1 VRRALGKG
9 LSQLIGEQSEGASNE
24 VAIDSIRPN
33 AAQPRTSFD
42 DDSLHELAA
51 SIREA
56 GILQPIVVRPLAEGT
71 YEIIAGERRWRAAK
85 IAGLATVPILV
96 RSAGRQDQLEWALI
110 ENIQREDIAPL
121 ECARAYKRLVDEFGL
136 TQEEV
141 ADKVGKSRTSVTNTL
156 RLLRLPAKV
165 QEGLAS
171 GQITEGHARAILGAG
186 GEAAQVALFDK
197 IVRLG
202 LTVRDVERGARAAV
216 SRPKSRTPLQVKK
229 DADLAY
235 LEESLSER
243 LGAKVRIR
251 SQGPKG
257 EIVVSYASDEDLQ
270 RILEQLGLG
279 G

>member
-1 VRRALGKG
+1 MRRALGKG

-42 DDSLHELAA
+42 DDALHELAA

-56 GILQPIVVRPLAEGT
+56 GILQPIVVRPLTEGT

-85 IAGLATVPILV
+85 IAGLATVPIIV

-141 ADKVGKSRTSVTNTL
+141 ADKVGKSRTAVTNTL
-156 RLLRLPAKV
+156 RLLRLPKKV

-171 GQITEGHARAILGAG
+171 NLITEGHAKAILQAG
-186 GEAAQVALFDK
+186 GEAQQVALFDR
-197 IVRLG
+197 IVKNG
-202 LTVRDVERGARAAV
+202 LTVRDVERSARAVA
-216 SRPKSRTPLQVKK
+216 PKPRARTAQQVKR
-229 DADLAY
+229 DADMAY
-235 LEESLSER
+235 LEESLSEK
-243 LGAKVRIR
+243 LGTKVRIKN
-251 SQGPKG
+251 QGAKG
-257 EIVVSYASDEDLQ
+257 EIAIAYYSEDDLT
-270 RILEQLGLG
+270 RILDLLGVSE
-279 G
+279 